1 MPMAIGPLQLIRQAT
16 PGQRRTLLAA
26 SMGWAL
32 DAFDAMLYSLVLA
45 MLMRDLGMSKTAA
58 GSLGTLTLL
67 ASGIGGMLFGLL
79 ADRIGRKQALMASI
93 LTYSVCSFAS
103 GLATSI
109 GMLAVARFV
118 LGLGMGGEWNTGATL
133 VAETWPTELRAKAIS
148 IVQSSWALGFA
159 AAALVAGPV
168 SRVFGWRAVFFVGIL
183 PAVVTLWIQ
192 WRVPE
197 SEMWRERA
205 GAKARSSAE
214 RRDAALEGPLFHGG
228 AGRLEADEGKSEG
241 GASRSERGA
250 GRNAGDPDFDSC
262 AGGRGTHGIENL
274 PLTES
279 GVEYGKSPVLATAAR
294 SGAPIDPNG
303 PQTVSHVSTSVIFRT
318 PYLRYTLAL
327 LLFNFFALFAWWGLF
342 TWLPPYLSLPVE
354 QGGRGFGVLGMTALL
369 VVLNLFGMFPGYASF
384 GWIADH
390 LGRRNAFLLYALVAA
405 MLIPFYAAAR
415 APSALLVL
423 GMLVAFFGTGLFS
436 GSGIMGSEIFPTA
449 VRARALGFTYN
460 GARTMSSLAP
470 LVIGRVGQA
479 KGLGWAFYLCAAG
492 YLLAAL
498 TTTQLPE
505 TKGKTL
511 E

>member
-1 MPMAIGPLQLIRQAT
+1 MAIGPLQLIRQAT

-26 SMGWAL
+26 AMGWAL

-45 MLMRDLGMSKTAA
+45 LLMRDLGMSKTVA
-58 GSLGTLTLL
+58 GTLGTLTLL
-67 ASGIGGMLFGLL
+67 ASGIGGVLFGFL

-109 GMLAVARFV
+109 AMLAVARFV

-133 VAETWPTELRAKAIS
+133 VAESWPTEFRAKAIS

-168 SRVFGWRAVFFVGIL
+168 ARYYGWRAVFFVGIL

-192 WRVPE
+192 KSVPE
-197 SEMWRERA
+197 SEMWREQM
-205 GAKARSSAE
+205 SSQ
-214 RRDAALEGPLFHGG
+214 D
-228 AGRLEADEGKSEG
+228 
-241 GASRSERGA
+241 
-250 GRNAGDPDFDSC
+250 
-262 AGGRGTHGIENL
+262 
-274 PLTES
+274 ES
-279 GVEYGKSPVLATAAR
+279 GNEDDRRSALLAKEAR
-294 SGAPIDPNG
+294 SGAPGKDRTSP
-303 PQTVSHVSTSVIFRT
+303 VSTKFSVIFRA
-318 PYLRYTLAL
+318 PYARHTFAL
-327 LLFNFFALFAWWGLF
+327 LLFNFFGMFGWWGLF

-354 QGGRGFGVLGMTALL
+354 QGGRGFGVMGMTALM
-369 VVLNLFGMFPGYASF
+369 VVLNLCGMFPGYASF
-384 GWIADH
+384 GWVADH
-390 LGRRNAFLLYALVAA
+390 MGRRKAFLIYTLVASL
-405 MLIPFYAAAR
+405 LIPLYAAAR
-415 APSALLVL
+415 SPGVLLVV
-423 GMLVAFFGTGLFS
+423 GTLVAFFGTGIFS

-460 GARTMSSLAP
+460 GARTLSSVAP

-479 KGLGWAFYLCAAG
+479 KGLSWAFCLCGAG

-498 TTTQLPE
+498 MTTQLPE
-505 TKGKTL
+505 TKGKRL